1 MEVCKRA
8 PSRSQTSTMVPHCP
22 PHTSAPTLSHTL
34 PHHLTHPLV
43 PQEEEA
49 EELYE
54 RAMQAREKH
63 LGMDHLDTTATVAC
77 LAAVK
82 YNLGRLEEAAQLYKR
97 VVNAQRKWANA
108 RPSQQVRSAA
118 LPYLTSGPWEGW

>member
-1 MEVCKRA
+1 
-8 PSRSQTSTMVPHCP
+8 
-22 PHTSAPTLSHTL
+22 
-34 PHHLTHPLV
+34 
-43 PQEEEA
+43 
-49 EELYE
+49 
-54 RAMQAREKH
+54 MQAREKH

-108 RPSQQVRSAA
+108 RPSQQVRAAA
-118 LPYLTSGPWEGW
+118 LPYLILGHWEAW

>member
-1 MEVCKRA
+1 M
-8 PSRSQTSTMVPHCP
+8 
-22 PHTSAPTLSHTL
+22 
-34 PHHLTHPLV
+34 
-43 PQEEEA
+43 QEEEA

-108 RPSQQVRSAA
+108 RPSQQVRV
-118 LPYLTSGPWEGW
+118 LGCGLQLCFRQPRG